1 MGGGGVQRLRQR
13 PREQSL
19 HFPYTAPGLT
29 TDNLPHSSDLEHG
42 ALASNAELGRRS
54 Y

>member
-1 MGGGGVQRLRQR
+1 MGGGRLWQK

-19 HFPYTAPGLT
+19 HFPYTAPGLA
-29 TDNLPHSSDLEHG
+29 TDNLLHLSDLEHG
-42 ALASNAELGRRS
+42 ALASKAELGRRS